1 MVANNQILQAI
12 ADHLGVSID
21 DLDKEANLRDDLG
34 MGPIEINDLLND
46 LSVKFDIVFTPED
59 IEDLKKLDDLIMLV
73 EDNLLD

>member
-1 MVANNQILQAI
+1 MVANNEILQAI
-12 ADHLGVSID
+12 ADHLGVAAD

-34 MGPIEINDLLND
+34 LGPIEINDLLNV
-46 LSVKFDIVFTPED
+46 LALKFDIVFTPED